1 MNEEKETILTRIEGS
16 GIYRRIRN
24 KTNRKLVDFL
34 KRYALGDKTSAV
46 VLEAAGGSGYSAH
59 LMAQDRQVS
68 LSVNLDINLTLSRQA
83 GIKNFQ
89 ADMVIADIYSMPFRN
104 GTFDLI
110 WNSSSVEELPDPGR
124 AIENMASLVRPGG
137 YVFTGVPY
145 LYGPLALY
153 YLLPGRKVREW
164 VGKPFSHKRL
174 RGLFED
180 AGLRVERKI
189 TYLARF
195 FTGILARR
203 PE

>member
-68 LSVNLDINLTLSRQA
+68 LSISLDIDLDLFRQA
-83 GIKNFQ
+83 GIENFQ
-89 ADMVIADIYSMPFRN
+89 ADLVIADIYSMPFRN

-110 WNSSSVEELPDPGR
+110 WNSSSVEELPDQMKNQFPVILSVLQHFPGYIPANNQSPSSRPVPGR
-124 AIENMASLVRPGG
+124 LGMGAGGPSYSPG
-137 YVFTGVPY
+137 
-145 LYGPLALY
+145 
-153 YLLPGRKVREW
+153 
-164 VGKPFSHKRL
+164 
-174 RGLFED
+174 
-180 AGLRVERKI
+180 
-189 TYLARF
+189 
-195 FTGILARR
+195 
-203 PE
+203 